1 MIRFIVILLGL
12 LSFGGYGHT
21 HRAGHIRAHVRT
33 DQAMSA
39 SNLSIVSP
47 TSRSSAFIHPGVLMN
62 RAQIDNVASK
72 ISEGEKTR
80 VSALSAM
87 LQHDLA
93 SRTAATPVATVA
105 CEGTSSG
112 KTNPAACS
120 DERKDASA
128 AYLNALAWIRS
139 GDQSRAQRAID
150 FMNAWAGKLKS
161 HTGSNAP
168 VQAGWAGA
176 VWARTAELIR
186 YTDAGWSSSDI
197 TRFSAMLR
205 DVYLPNVIVGAPQ
218 GYNGNW
224 DLVMIEAAVGIS
236 IFLDDQ
242 TSYNT
247 SLARFLDRVPAYIFM
262 KSDGQLPHVAASDT
276 NLNTDSKVIKYW
288 NGQTDWTHSGVS
300 QESCRDFEHTGYGL
314 ASISHIAEMSR
325 LQGRDLFK
333 EDVGN
338 RLLAALELHTQII
351 LESSQPSWFCQ
362 DEELSTYLGPVS
374 EIGYNALAE
383 RLGKDMPYTKTYTE
397 KVRPGSYLLFFGWE
411 TLTHLHQA

>member
-1 MIRFIVILLGL
+1 MKGFLVALLGL
-12 LSFGGYGHT
+12 LTFGGSGHT
-21 HRAGHIRAHVRT
+21 HRAGHTRAHAARV
-33 DQAMSA
+33 A
-39 SNLSIVSP
+39 SNLSAVTP
-47 TSRSSAFIHPGVLMN
+47 TPRPSAFVHPGVLMN
-62 RAQIDNVASK
+62 RVQINDVASQ
-72 ISEGEKTR
+72 ISGGEETR
-80 VSALSAM
+80 VSALSDM

-105 CEGTSSG
+105 CDGTSSG

-120 DERKDASA
+120 DERNDASA
-128 AYLNALAWIRS
+128 AYLNALAWIAS
-139 GDQSRAQRAID
+139 GDQSRAQRAIS
-150 FMNAWAGKLKS
+150 FMNAWAGKLKA

-176 VWARTAELIR
+176 IWARTAELIR

-205 DVYLPNVIVGAPQ
+205 DVYLPDVIVGAPK

-224 DLVMIEAAVGIS
+224 DLVMMEAAVGIS

-242 TSYNT
+242 ASYNT

-262 KSDGQLPHVAASDT
+262 KSDGQLPHIAASDT
-276 NLNTDSKVIKYW
+276 NLNTDAKLIKYW
-288 NGQTDWTHSGVS
+288 NGQTDWMHSGVS

-314 ASISHIAEMSR
+314 ASISHVAEMSR

-333 EDVGN
+333 EDVGK
-338 RLLAALELHTQII
+338 RLLAALELHTQAI
-351 LESSQPSWFCQ
+351 LESSQPSWLCEG
-362 DEELSTYLGPVS
+362 DSLSTYLGPVS
-374 EIGYNALAE
+374 EIGYNALAN
-383 RLGKDMPYTKTYTE
+383 RLGKDMPYTKQYTE
-397 KVRPGSYLLFFGWE
+397 KMRPGGYLLFFGWE